1 MEISKM
7 RTALGAKI
15 KAARAAKELSL
26 SQVANIVGCT
36 KTTISQLEY
45 GREGG
50 LPLLEK
56 LMELYGIEWNDVI
69 FQPKETVEARSF
81 VHRKKVDDD

>member
-15 KAARAAKELSL
+15 KAAREAKELSL
-26 SQVANIVGCT
+26 SQVANIIGCT
-36 KTTISQLEY
+36 KNTISQLEH

-69 FQPKETVEARSF
+69 FKAKETVEARSF
-81 VHRKKVDDD
+81 VHRKKVDEH